1 MDREEVNATSQIV
14 CVWAGILCPL
24 FLFAGLWPAMKFIP
38 PLNPAASAAEIATIF
53 QNNTNGIRLGSIFIM
68 IAGALYA
75 PFTAVIA
82 AQMRRIE
89 RGSTPVLTYS
99 QLAAGAA
106 SCLLFIIPG
115 LAWTIAAFRP
125 ERPPEITQAFNDFAW
140 IFVVMPFVLA
150 EVQNIC
156 FGAVIISDKRTTPL
170 FPRWLG
176 FFNFWIALS
185 FIPGGLTTFFKTGP
199 FAYNGLLAFWI
210 PAGTFGPWFI
220 VICVY
225 LIKAIRR
232 QQAEG
237 SA

>member
-1 MDREEVNATSQIV
+1 MENAKFNARSQLI
-14 CVWAGILCPL
+14 CVWCGILCPI
-24 FLFAGLWPAMKFIP
+24 FLFTGLWPAMGFIP
-38 PLNPAASAAEIATIF
+38 PLNPAASAAEIAAIF
-53 QNNTNGIRLGSIFIM
+53 QNNTNGIRLGTIFIM
-68 IAGALYA
+68 LAGAFYA

-89 RGSTPVLTYS
+89 DGPTPVLTYA

-106 SCLLFIIPG
+106 SCLLFIIPA
-115 LAWTIAAFRP
+115 LAWTDAAFRP
-125 ERPPEITQAFNDFAW
+125 DRPAEITQAFNDLAW

-156 FGAVIISDKRTTPL
+156 FGAVIISDRRQNPL

-199 FAYNGLLAFWI
+199 FAYNGLLAFWV

-232 QQAEG
+232 QDAER
-237 SA
+237 A